1 MATNNTVE
9 KTTVTYKLFWVCHT
23 PKVLKG
29 KRTTTCYRRVLE
41 GRLGPAWAAASGADE
56 EYAAS
61 CAVGAGLNFAGRSS
75 PFRNAMHTLAM
86 FSEPTWSRSK
96 Y

>member
-1 MATNNTVE
+1 MAANKTVAN
-9 KTTVTYKLFWVCHT
+9 TTVTYKLIWVCQT

-29 KRTTTCYRRVLE
+29 KRSYRRLLE
-41 GRLGPAWAAASGADE
+41 GWLARAWAAASGADE